1 MVSVNNA
8 ILIACTAIL
17 IVVIQVYRLINNETS
32 FLMQVERIDLS
43 SGNRTILESV
53 RLKNEDHARVVEEK
67 FERDFNITKD

>member
-43 SGNRTILESV
+43 SGNKTILESV
-53 RLKNEDHARVVEEK
+53 RLKNEGHARVVEEK